1 MNKEHENIH
10 HVLGISGSLRK
21 SSYNTA
27 LLRAATAMLPE
38 GMALELF
45 DLSEIPLYNDDL
57 CPMIPQQVREL
68 RHAIASADALLLATP
83 EYNHSVPGVLKNA
96 LDWASRPYRS
106 SPFNGKPTAIVGAG
120 GSLGTVRAQR
130 HLREILE
137 SMKALTLAAPELLVR
152 HPEDKFDAA
161 GNLVDE
167 PTRRQLRAVLEAL
180 GAAVV
185 RLHPAD
191 HVSL

>member
-1 MNKEHENIH
+1 MNNDHENIH

-27 LLRAATAMLPE
+27 LLRAATGMLPE
-38 GMALELF
+38 GMTLELF

-57 CPMIPQQVREL
+57 CTMIPQRVREL
-68 RHAIASADALLLATP
+68 RHAITSADALLLATP

-106 SPFNGKPTAIVGAG
+106 SPFHGKPTAIVGAG

-137 SMKALTLAAPELLVR
+137 SMKALTVTGPELLVR
-152 HPEDKFDAA
+152 HPEHKFDAA

-167 PTRRQLRAVLEAL
+167 PTRRQLRAVLDAL
-180 GAAVV
+180 GA
-185 RLHPAD
+185 
-191 HVSL
+191 